1 MKHFLLQTI
10 ILLSFYSVNSQNYP
24 STHKNKSS
32 IEYHGKTFE
41 DEYAGLEKMKTA
53 ETQNWIDLQNKI
65 TDSIF
70 KITNKEHNVAS
81 KIKDYDYL
89 STNALPTKKGN
100 YFYMQYRMDK
110 NLPAALFYRKNL
122 NDDAVEIVN
131 PYEITK
137 NKNAYIT
144 GYYPS
149 SNNNYLAYKLTPDG
163 SDRQEIRFKQFHKSK
178 DLEDVLINVKFS
190 NVVWNKSLGVFYKKN
205 SNQTAFAKD
214 STNQLYY
221 HQINTSQN
229 DDKLIFDTSESDNN
243 FTFLNVNDTL
253 FIIENIRE
261 NGFKNYYFSPITD
274 EKITLNKFISNDE
287 SNFDFITYRKG
298 KIYISSD
305 KYEWGD
311 VRSFSILNRD
321 DEKVIIPQLFNN
333 LLLETRFLGD
343 YIICKYKS
351 AGDYILRIYN
361 EDGVFLRKFDAP
373 HNMNVEV
380 EFYNS
385 ETKDLFVTFSSY
397 VISYRN
403 FKLNLETGKS
413 QEYYNEYIR
422 PKVTLFPLDYF
433 VTTYTTFKS
442 RDNKDIPIT
451 IVHKKGVK
459 LDGSNPTLLKAYG
472 GFRVVNTPRYDTGL
486 LYFLEKGGVFA
497 YAEIRGGGEK
507 GRNWH
512 NNGKGQKKINTFNDF
527 IDAAEFLIKEQYTSN
542 SKLAITGGSQGGL
555 LVGVAMTQRPDL
567 FKVAI
572 PIVGIYDMAM
582 FGKYTAGKYWFDEY
596 GDPESKEDFD
606 NMMVY
611 SPYHN
616 IKNDVN
622 YPTTLIIT
630 SENDDRVVASHSY
643 KFAAKL
649 QSRSSQKNPIYLKV
663 EKDAGHS
670 GKVSNYVDRVEKKA
684 NLYSFLLYH
693 LK

>member
-1 MKHFLLQTI
+1 MKQFLLLFLVILSHTSLFAQKYPPTI
-10 ILLSFYSVNSQNYP
+10 KKTQ
-24 STHKNKSS
+24 ST
-32 IEYHGKTFE
+32 EYHGYTFN
-41 DEYAGLEKMKTA
+41 DEYVWLENMRSE
-53 ETQNWIDLQNKI
+53 ETLNWVDLQNEL
-65 TDSIF
+65 TDSI
-70 KITNKEHNVAS
+70 IQLTNKEYNVAF
-81 KIKDYDYL
+81 KIKDYDHL
-89 STNALPTKKGN
+89 STNPLPTKKGN
-100 YFYMQYRMDK
+100 YFYSMYRKDK
-110 NLPAALFYRKNL
+110 SLPAALFYRKSL
-122 NDDAVEIVN
+122 NDDAIEIAN

-137 NKNAYIT
+137 NKNAYLT

-149 SNNNYLAYKLTPDG
+149 LNNDYLAYKLTTDG
-163 SDRQEIRFKQFHKSK
+163 SDRQEIRFKQFHKNK
-178 DLEDVLINVKFS
+178 NLEDILTNVKFS
-190 NVVWNKSLGVFYKKN
+190 SVVWNKSLGVFYKKN
-205 SNQTAFAKD
+205 SNSQTFAKD

-221 HQINTSQN
+221 HRLNTSQM
-229 DDKLIFDTSESDNN
+229 DDKLIFDTTESENDFRF
-243 FTFLNVNDTL
+243 FTTKDTL
-253 FIIENIRE
+253 FVIENIKE
-261 NGFKNYYFSPITD
+261 NGSKSYYYSPLSE
-274 EKITLNKFISNDE
+274 EKFNLIKFINKDV
-287 SNFDFITYRKG
+287 SNFDFIAYRKG
-298 KIYISSD
+298 KIYFSSD

-321 DEKVIIPQLFNN
+321 EEKVIIPQIYDN

-351 AGDYILRIYN
+351 GGNFILRIYN
-361 EDGVFLRKFDAP
+361 QEGVFIRKFDVP
-373 HNMNVEV
+373 HHMDVEI
-380 EFYNS
+380 EFLDT
-385 ETKDLFVTFSSY
+385 ETNDLFVTFSSY

-413 QEYYNEYIR
+413 HEYYNEYIR

-451 IVHKKGVK
+451 IVHKKGIK
-459 LDGSNPTLLKAYG
+459 LDGTNPTLLKAYG
-472 GFRVVNTPRYDTGL
+472 GFRVVHTPHYDTGL

-567 FKVAI
+567 FKVAV
-572 PIVGIYDMAM
+572 PIVGIYDMTI

-596 GDPESKEDFD
+596 GDPDNKEDFEK
-606 NMMVY
+606 MMVY
-611 SPYHN
+611 SPYQSIKEN
-616 IKNDVN
+616 IN

-630 SENDDRVVASHSY
+630 AENDDRVVAAHSY

-649 QSRSSQKNPIYLKV
+649 QQQSSQKNPIYLKV

-684 NLYSFLLYH
+684 DFYSFLLYH

>member
-1 MKHFLLQTI
+1 MKQFLLLFLV
-10 ILLSFYSVNSQNYP
+10 ILSYTSLVAQKYP
-24 STHKNKSS
+24 KTVKKTQSS
-32 IEYHGKTFE
+32 EYHGYTFN
-41 DEYAGLEKMKTA
+41 DEYVWLENMRSA
-53 ETQNWIDLQNKI
+53 ETKNWVDLQNEL
-65 TDSIF
+65 TDSI
-70 KITNKEHNVAS
+70 IQLTNKEYNVAF

-89 STNALPTKKGN
+89 STNPLPTKKGS
-100 YFYMQYRMDK
+100 YFYSMYRKDK
-110 NLPAALFYRKNL
+110 SLPAALFYRKSL
-122 NDDAVEIVN
+122 NSDAIEIAN

-137 NKNAYIT
+137 NKNAYLT

-149 SNNNYLAYKLTPDG
+149 INNDYLAYKLTTDG
-163 SDRQEIRFKQFHKSK
+163 SDRQEIRFKQFHKEK
-178 DLEDVLINVKFS
+178 NLEDVLTNVKFS

-205 SNQTAFAKD
+205 SNLQNFAKD

-221 HQINTSQN
+221 HRLNTSQI
-229 DDKLIFDTSESDNN
+229 DDKLIFDTTESENDFRF
-243 FTFLNVNDTL
+243 FTTKDTL
-253 FIIENIRE
+253 FVIENIKE
-261 NGFKNYYFSPITD
+261 NGSKSYYYSALAEENIN
-274 EKITLNKFISNDE
+274 LVKFIDKDV
-287 SNFDFITYRKG
+287 SNFDFIAYRKG
-298 KIYISSD
+298 KIYFSSD

-321 DEKVIIPQLFNN
+321 EEKVIIPQIYNN

-351 AGDYILRIYN
+351 AGNFILRIYN
-361 EDGVFLRKFDAP
+361 QEGTFIRKFDAP
-373 HNMNVEV
+373 YHMDVEID
-380 EFYNS
+380 FLDT
-385 ETKDLFVTFSSY
+385 ETNDLFVTFSSY
-397 VISYRN
+397 VISFRN

-413 QEYYNEYIR
+413 HEYYNDYIK

-451 IVHKKGVK
+451 IVHKKGIK
-459 LDGSNPTLLKAYG
+459 LDGTNPTLLKAYG
-472 GFRVVNTPRYDTGL
+472 GFRVVNPPHYDTGL

-527 IDAAEFLIKEQYTSN
+527 IDAAEYLIKEQYTSN

-572 PIVGIYDMAM
+572 PIVGIYDMTM

-596 GDPESKEDFD
+596 GDPENKEDFD
-606 NMMVY
+606 KMMVY

-684 NLYSFLLYH
+684 DFYSFILYH

>member
-1 MKHFLLQTI
+1 MRSK
-10 ILLSFYSVNSQNYP
+10 
-24 STHKNKSS
+24 
-32 IEYHGKTFE
+32 
-41 DEYAGLEKMKTA
+41 
-53 ETQNWIDLQNKI
+53 ETLNWVDLQNEL
-65 TDSIF
+65 TDSIVLL
-70 KITNKEHNVAS
+70 TNKEHNVAF
-81 KIKDYDYL
+81 KIKDYDHL
-89 STNALPTKKGN
+89 STNPLPTKKGS
-100 YFYMQYRMDK
+100 YFYMQYRKDK
-110 NLPAALFYRKNL
+110 SLPAALFYRKSL
-122 NDDAVEIVN
+122 NDDAIEIAN

-137 NKNAYIT
+137 NKNAYLT

-149 SNNNYLAYKLTPDG
+149 LNNDYLAYKLTTDG
-163 SDRQEIRFKQFHKSK
+163 SDRQEIRFKQFHKNK
-178 DLEDVLINVKFS
+178 NLEDVITNVKFS

-205 SNQTAFAKD
+205 SNLLTFEKD

-221 HQINTSQN
+221 HRLNTPQS
-229 DDKLIFDTSESDNN
+229 DDKLIFDTTESENDFRF
-243 FTFLNVNDTL
+243 FTTKDTL
-253 FIIENIRE
+253 FVIENIKE
-261 NGFKNYYFSPITD
+261 NGSKSYYYSPLSE
-274 EKITLNKFISNDE
+274 EKFNLIKFIDNDV
-287 SNFDFITYRKG
+287 SNFDFIAYRKG
-298 KIYISSD
+298 KIYFSSD
-305 KYEWGD
+305 KYEWGE
-311 VRSFSILNRD
+311 VRSFSISNRNE
-321 DEKVIIPQLFNN
+321 EKVIIPQIYNN

-351 AGDYILRIYN
+351 AGNYILRIYN
-361 EDGVFLRKFDAP
+361 QEGVFVRKFDVP
-373 HNMNVEV
+373 HHMAVEI
-380 EFYNS
+380 EFYDS
-385 ETKDLFVTFSSY
+385 ENKDLFVTFSSF

-442 RDNKDIPIT
+442 RDKKDIPIT
-451 IVHKKGVK
+451 IVHKKGIK

-472 GFRVVNTPRYDTGL
+472 GFRVVNTPHYDTGL

-507 GRNWH
+507 GRKWH
-512 NNGKGQKKINTFNDF
+512 DDGKGQKKINTFNDF

-567 FKVAI
+567 FKVAV
-572 PIVGIYDMAM
+572 PIVGIYDMTM

-596 GDPESKEDFD
+596 GNPDRKDDFEK
-606 NMMVY
+606 MLEY

-616 IKNDVN
+616 IKDDIN
-622 YPTTLIIT
+622 YPITLIIT

-649 QSRSSQKNPIYLKV
+649 QSRTSQKNPIYLKV

-684 NLYSFLLYH
+684 NFYSFLLYH

>member
-1 MKHFLLQTI
+1 MF
-10 ILLSFYSVNSQNYP
+10 SQNYP
-24 STHKNKSS
+24 TTLIESISS
-32 IEYHGKTFE
+32 EYHGHMFK
-41 DEYAGLEKMKTA
+41 DDYVWLENIKG
-53 ETQNWIDLQNKI
+53 ENTQNWVNLQNII

-70 KITNKEHNVAS
+70 KITKKEYNIAF

-89 STNALPTKKGN
+89 STNPLPTKKGN
-100 YFYMQYRMDK
+100 YFYMRYRKDK

-131 PYEITK
+131 PYKITQ
-137 NKNAYIT
+137 NKNAYLT
-144 GYYPS
+144 GFYPS
-149 SNNNYLAYKLTPDG
+149 PNNDYLAYKLTPDG

-178 DLEDVLINVKFS
+178 DLEDVLTNVKFS
-190 NVVWNKSLGVFYKKN
+190 NVVWNKRLGVFYKRN

-221 HQINTSQN
+221 HRLNTLQS
-229 DDKLIFDTSESDNN
+229 DDKLIFDTTESDNN
-243 FTFLNVNDTL
+243 FNFLTASDTL
-253 FIIENIRE
+253 FIIEKIKE
-261 NGFKNYYFSPITD
+261 NGNKNYYYSPLAD
-274 EKITLNKFISNDE
+274 ENFNLNKFISEDE
-287 SNFDFITYRKG
+287 SNFDFIAYRKG
-298 KIYISSD
+298 KIYFSSD

-311 VRSFSILNRD
+311 VRSFSILNRNE
-321 DEKVIIPQLFNN
+321 EKVIIPQIYNN
-333 LLLETRFLGD
+333 LLLETRFLGNF
-343 YIICKYKS
+343 IICKYKS
-351 AGDYILRIYN
+351 AGNFILRIYN
-361 EDGVFLRKFDAP
+361 QEGVFIRKFDVP
-373 HNMNVEV
+373 HHMDVEI
-380 EFYNS
+380 EFYDS
-385 ETKDLFVTFSSY
+385 ENKDLFVTFSSY

-451 IVHKKGVK
+451 IVHKKGIK
-459 LDGSNPTLLKAYG
+459 LDGTNPTLLKAYG
-472 GFRVVNTPRYDTGL
+472 GFRVVNTPHYDTGL

-512 NNGKGQKKINTFNDF
+512 NEGKGQKKINTFNDF
-527 IDAAEFLIKEQYTSN
+527 IDAAEFLIKEQYTSS

-567 FKVAI
+567 FKVAL
-572 PIVGIYDMAM
+572 PVVGIYDMTM
-582 FGKYTAGKYWFDEY
+582 FGKYSAGKYWFDEY
-596 GDPESKEDFD
+596 GDPDNKEDFEK
-606 NMMVY
+606 MLVY

-616 IKNDVN
+616 IKDHIN

-649 QSRSSQKNPIYLKV
+649 QSKSSQKNPIYLKV

-670 GKVSNYVDRVEKKA
+670 GKVSSYSDRVEKSA
-684 NLYSFLLYH
+684 DFYSFLLYH